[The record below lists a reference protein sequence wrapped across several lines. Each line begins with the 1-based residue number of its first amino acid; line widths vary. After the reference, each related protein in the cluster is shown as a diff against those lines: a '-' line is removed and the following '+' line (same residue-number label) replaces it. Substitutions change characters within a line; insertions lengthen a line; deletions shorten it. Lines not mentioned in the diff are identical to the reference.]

1 MVGGD
6 GLGHRFPGGSV
17 VKNLPAVQK
26 MHFDPWVGKSP
37 CRRAWQLSP
46 VFLSGKSNGQRNM
59 AGYSSWSHIRV
70 GYNLTTKK
78 TITNTF

>member
-46 VFLSGKSNGQRNM
+46 VFLSGKSNGQRSLV
-59 AGYSSWSHIRV
+59 GYSPWGCKRAGHD
-70 GYNLTTKK
+70 LATKQQQG
-78 TITNTF
+78 FP